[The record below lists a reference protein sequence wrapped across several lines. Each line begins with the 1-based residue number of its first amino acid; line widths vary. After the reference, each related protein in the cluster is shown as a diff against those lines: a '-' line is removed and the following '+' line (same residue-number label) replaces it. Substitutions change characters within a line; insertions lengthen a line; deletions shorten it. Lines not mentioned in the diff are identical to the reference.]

1 MSRFRAQSD
10 CQEQSIRFSV
20 ADAAVLR
27 ELARLRRCPWEPQ
40 AIERAAAHDPHAE
53 RRQYLQREIAREKAD
68 LQRAVDT
75 FAAVGDVSK
84 PVLEAFRA
92 NTQAGSE
99 RSHALEAE
107 LAALPNG
114 PIMDIDAA
122 REIHEQLQQTEV
134 ADLLE
139 RRLDTDQLRRLL
151 QATITSARI
160 TKRVYSGC
168 RTVWARAEVE
178 WTPEVELLLLVGLL
192 TLAPEPTAPRT
203 LSKNERAAE
212 AARRYRAR
220 KAAMTRG
227 AA

>member
-1 MSRFRAQSD
+1 MSRYRAQSD

-40 AIERAAAHDPHAE
+40 AVE
-53 RRQYLQREIAREKAD
+53 RRQYLQRERAREKAD

-139 RRLDTDQLRRLL
+139 RRLDTDQLRRFCKPPSP
-151 QATITSARI
+151 AHASRSASI
-160 TKRVYSGC
+160 V
-168 RTVWARAEVE
+168 
-178 WTPEVELLLLVGLL
+178 
-192 TLAPEPTAPRT
+192 
-203 LSKNERAAE
+203 
-212 AARRYRAR
+212 
-220 KAAMTRG
+220 G
-227 AA
+227 AAPCGHGLKWSGRPR

>member
-1 MSRFRAQSD
+1 MSRYRAQSD

-27 ELARLRRCPWEPQ
+27 ELARLRRCSWEPQ

-53 RRQYLQREIAREKAD
+53 RRQYLQRERAREKAD

-139 RRLDTDQLRRLL
+139 RRLDTDQLRRFCKPPSP
-151 QATITSARI
+151 AHASRSASI
-160 TKRVYSGC
+160 V
-168 RTVWARAEVE
+168 
-178 WTPEVELLLLVGLL
+178 
-192 TLAPEPTAPRT
+192 
-203 LSKNERAAE
+203 
-212 AARRYRAR
+212 
-220 KAAMTRG
+220 G
-227 AA
+227 AAPCGHGLKWSGRPR